1 MSKKRKYCVENT
13 NEPKPG
19 TLDLRSL
26 EKGILMSVTVNSR
39 SVTAYREMVEILTSN
54 LFNQDNYFNSDVNN
68 GFRSGCKISE
78 FTEECNIN
86 NNTDGLSFKS
96 NKELSVAE
104 QIELE
109 SRIIL
114 KKSSRF
120 ELINNISRCLSLIKF
135 NHKDDTPS
143 LMVEK
148 ILKNVYDSHIKTS
161 NSESGSDVNKSLY
174 KEEKDSNLEE
184 GDCSHNG
191 KAKENGDD
199 FSHGDSILLSS
210 RFVSRLIP
218 LDAICSAKMEV
229 IKKNAID
236 FVKFHFEHAY
246 CLGDSLQ
253 GPDNDITVNSSSL
266 SVVSWACFCS
276 SRYSGTEIKKQEIYD
291 LFTELI
297 WGPEDNLNYL
307 IRKRIYPV
315 NLNKPDKAVIVEII
329 RHICGMS
336 ILNNYCK
343 YFKYNLN
350 KLLNQ

>member
-26 EKGILMSVTVNSR
+26 KKGILMSVTVNSR
-39 SVTAYREMVEILTSN
+39 SVTAYREMVEILTSD

-68 GFRSGCKISE
+68 GFKLDCKISE
-78 FTEECNIN
+78 STEECNIN

-96 NKELSVAE
+96 SKELSIAE

-135 NHKDDTPS
+135 NCKDDIPS

-148 ILKNVYDSHIKTS
+148 VLKKAYDSHVKTS
-161 NSESGSDVNKSLY
+161 NSESGSDANKSLY
-174 KEEKDSNLEE
+174 KEKYVNLEE
-184 GDCSHNG
+184 GDFNHNG

-199 FSHGDSILLSS
+199 FSHGDCILLSS

-218 LDAICSAKMEV
+218 LDVICSAKMED

-236 FVKFHFEHAY
+236 FVKLHFEHAY

-253 GPDNDITVNSSSL
+253 GLDNDIAVNSSSL

-307 IRKRIYPV
+307 SRKRIYPV
-315 NLNKPDKAVIVEII
+315 NLNEPDKAVIVEII